1 MKIDNSL
8 ISNLEDNPRDVSA
21 CAATLQ
27 MANALG
33 LEIIAEGIE
42 TKYQADVLRSLG
54 CRYLQGF
61 LMSTPMTASETL
73 EYLEFNAPGTG
84 STKGSKW
91 RILTN

>member
-8 ISNLEDNPRDVSA
+8 ISNLEDNPRDVAA

-27 MANALG
+27 MAEALG

-42 TKYQADVLRSLG
+42 TEHQADVLRNLG
-54 CRYLQGF
+54 CHYLQGF

-73 EYLEFNAPGTG
+73 EYLEFNARGQETQKGQSGG
-84 STKGSKW
+84 S
-91 RILTN
+91 